1 MKRLKG
7 FLKGEFAINCETE
20 KEAIELMN
28 ILAENNV
35 TWCDGEKLKNTYFID
50 YKNFTCYYMDL
61 FGLKYWDINKIGAF
75 AKIIKFKDLKENKMN
90 SSKGDKNMTKKVKVK
105 IKTLEELLD
114 TENVIVENGDIYYR
128 GCFGTLIKMFTK
140 DMRKFC
146 SKQYEIEEETTSGK
160 YYLQNKYIAK
170 WMCSEWKEIDERK
183 DRFNELKE
191 GFTLKGTNY
200 DKRIKIIPNQKD
212 LKYFDKQDN
221 NLLLEI
227 MFADCST
234 SISLNFDQW
243 DKLNNYVNKLKKL
256 KNK

>member
-1 MKRLKG
+1 MKGLKE
-7 FLKGEFAINCETE
+7 FLKGEFAINCENGE
-20 KEAIELMN
+20 EAIELMN
-28 ILAENNV
+28 ILIKNNIELENVPFYGGN
-35 TWCDGEKLKNTYFID
+35 
-50 YKNFTCYYMDL
+50 TCYLMTPL
-61 FGLKYWDINKIGAF
+61 GLRHSGEWFFINRKI
-75 AKIIKFKDLKENKMN
+75 KIIKFKDLKENNMN
-90 SSKGDKNMTKKVKVK
+90 SNKGDKSMNKKVKVK

-146 SKQYEIEEETTSGK
+146 GKQYEIKEEKTSGK

-191 GFTLKGTNY
+191 GFMVKDTNY

-221 NLLLEI
+221 NLLVEI

-234 SISLNFDQW
+234 SISLGFDQW
-243 DKLNNYVNKLKKL
+243 DELNNYVNKLKKL
-256 KNK
+256 KK